1 MSIEDFKEKISQIY
15 PLTKIQ
21 TTMQYII
28 RLGKSGSVI
37 LQYRNNKFEKYIIA
51 GNEKERIEKDI
62 KQLFGE

>member
-37 LQYRNNKFEKYIIA
+37 LEKYIIA